1 MSTPD
6 ATASP
11 QDQLVRMIV
20 ANHTP
25 EELAAGFLRYEVV
38 RRMSPMD
45 FANLWMMSLDG
56 RGFDELVDQALQDWT
71 SPNAPASA
79 TSQEERS

>member
-20 ANHTP
+20 ANNIP
-25 EELAAGFLRYEVV
+25 EELAAGLPTSKE
-38 RRMSPMD
+38 
-45 FANLWMMSLDG
+45 
-56 RGFDELVDQALQDWT
+56 DE
-71 SPNAPASA
+71 
-79 TSQEERS
+79 R